1 MERRIHDYFENETM
15 PEGLARRIEASLAET
30 PGTAHRHRW
39 IRVAAIA
46 ASLVLILTMVFSG
59 QATTAFAE
67 VYNFFIHTQSPEE
80 TTPLGRIGY
89 DAYVTYGDVIDIT
102 AGGDVI
108 GTGDPAE
115 VRDGRLYFIANG
127 EDIDI
132 TDLCSMDTAYIYVMQ
147 DKTGTLHYIF
157 VGGRPDNWGYGSIM
171 KKPGSIRNPDGEWI
185 GGGGH
190 NHCGKESNWEP
201 YGWYL
206 DAKQRIGHPF
216 PV

>member
-1 MERRIHDYFENETM
+1 MERKLHDYFEQETM
-15 PEGLARRIEASLAET
+15 PEELSRRIEASLTET
-30 PGTAHRHRW
+30 PRAVCRHR
-39 IRVAAIA
+39 RVRAAAVA
-46 ASLVLILTMVFSG
+46 ASLVLILTVAFSG
-59 QATTAFAE
+59 ELTTAFAE
-67 VYNFFIHTQSPEE
+67 VYNFFIHPQSPAE

-89 DAYVTYGDVIDIT
+89 DTYVTYGAVIDIT
-102 AGGDVI
+102 ANGEVI

-132 TDLCSMDTAYIYVMQ
+132 TDQCSMDTAYIYVMQ

-157 VGGRPDNWGYGSIM
+157 VGGRPDNWGYGCIM
-171 KKPGSIRNPDGEWI
+171 KKPGNIKNPEGEWI
-185 GGGGH
+185 GGGGN
-190 NHCGKESNWEP
+190 NHCGKESNWQP

-206 DAKQRIGHPF
+206 DAKERIGHPF